1 MLACSAMVACTN
13 DDEILNNQG
22 QENQKAD
29 KAYVMV
35 KINNT
40 EGISSRG
47 FDGGLTEGNEY
58 EHAINTVN
66 FYFYSAEGTFVTE
79 GEVWTDE
86 ETGDG
91 TTSNLTAIEWQTNV
105 AVALQNLTQKGT
117 PKYVLAVLNQPASLD
132 LENKSIA
139 EVQKEILKATNVN
152 NGGIDG
158 EGFLVNTVGQKMYY
172 IMSNSTYNGGN
183 EVDGIAYFATA
194 IDEDQF
200 FKEPQ
205 DASEYGKNPVE
216 IYVERLAA
224 KTQLSIGQT
233 EDVVTVT
240 EDSKEYKA
248 YPLTKVKVS
257 AIGENG
263 EMGVTVTQLYA
274 QVYGWD
280 LNATAKETYLMKNV
294 PAWSGWDKGNLD
306 FGWDDQGNYRANW
319 CFSTNYGAGTYP
331 DNYKATDA
339 TIAKDDAT
347 DYTLN
352 YVNWNNLSNAIGDVD
367 YCAENTNSQELLMGN
382 QNFHATVT
390 EMLVKAR
397 IVEYDATAQK
407 YVPVTLFRYDNVL
420 YRENGYLERLFAK
433 VKPQIYRIDNTVEGK
448 PEKIYISS
456 EDVAYGFKNEGDG
469 KVSVEFTGAAEGS
482 TYTWLEGE
490 NTEIANADLATKLNA
505 AFKTL
510 FDKERDPQQASYVL
524 ADHYNDGMMYYN
536 IPIEHLRKQA
546 PGIDGTV
553 TGNPY
558 DEDGKIDV
566 LEAEYGVVR
575 NHWYQV
581 TVNSI
586 KNLGTAV
593 HDAEEDIIPDES
605 NNVLYYIAAR
615 INVLSWKVV
624 RQGVDL

>member
-1 MLACSAMVACTN
+1 MLACTALVGCTN
-13 DDEILNNQG
+13 EDELVNNEN
-22 QENQKAD
+22 ENQQKGD

-40 EGISSRG
+40 ESISSRG
-47 FDGGLTEGNEY
+47 WDGGFTDGNAD
-58 EHAINTVN
+58 EHAIKTVN

-79 GEVWTDE
+79 GEVWKNPIGNE
-86 ETGDG
+86 ET
-91 TTSNLTAIEWQTNV
+91 TQTAIEWQTNV

-117 PKYVLAVLNQPASLD
+117 PKYVLAVLNKPASLN
-132 LENKSIA
+132 LANKSIA
-139 EVQKEILKATNVN
+139 DVQKELLTAATNN
-152 NGGIDG
+152 ETNGK
-158 EGFLVNTVGQKMYY
+158 GFLVDTESDKKYF
-172 IMSNSTYNGGN
+172 IMSNSTYNGGD

-205 DASEYGKNPVE
+205 EASEYSKNPVE

-224 KTQLSIGQT
+224 KTQLNIGQT
-233 EDVVTVT
+233 EGVVTVT
-240 EDSKEYKA
+240 EDGVACSA
-248 YPLTKVKVS
+248 YPLNKVKVS
-257 AIGENG
+257 AIGTDG
-263 EMGVTVTQLYA
+263 EMAVTETQLYA

-280 LNATAKETYLMKNV
+280 LNATQKQTYLMKNV
-294 PAWSGWDKGNLD
+294 PAWDSDNLA
-306 FGWDDQGNYRANW
+306 FGWDDQSNYRANW
-319 CFSTNYGAGTYP
+319 CLSPNYGTGTYP
-331 DNYKATDA
+331 ANYLTTDA
-339 TIAKDDAT
+339 DLSDDDANT
-347 DYTLN
+347 YTLN
-352 YVNWNNLSNAIGDVD
+352 YVNWASLSNTVGAVD
-367 YCAENTNSQELLMGN
+367 YCAENTNNVDILMSN
-382 QNFHATVT
+382 AQNFHATVT
-390 EMLVKAR
+390 EILVKAR
-397 IVEYDATAQK
+397 IVEEGETK
-407 YVPVTLFRYDNVL
+407 GEYVPVTLFRYDNVL

-433 VKPQIYRIDNTVEGK
+433 VKPQIYRKETTGEGESAK
-448 PEKIYISS
+448 TEKIYISS
-456 EDVAYGFKNEGDG
+456 EDVKYDIVNEGDG
-469 KVSVEFTGAAEGS
+469 KVSVKFTGAADNT
-482 TYTWLEGE
+482 TYTWYEGE
-490 NTEIANADLATKLNA
+490 DTEVTAADLAVKLNI
-505 AFKTL
+505 AFKVL

-524 ADHYNDGMMYYN
+524 ADHYNGGMMYYN

-546 PGIDGTV
+546 PGIDGTN

-558 DEDGKIDV
+558 NEDGEIDV

-593 HDAEEDIIPDES
+593 HDEDEDIIPDES